1 MCLVL
6 LPNVHRQLMA
16 AALTMTQ
23 CRLQALLA
31 LVRLPCSEPPP
42 ASLFLTWLCTEM
54 FFSLSALGRDWSCY
68 PSQSMSVNF
77 LVPRGLS
84 TSGSAW
90 EVALVTLSARLHSHS
105 SGTPS
110 STVRTALAESCSPQ
124 HRKNPA
130 VTSQGSHREG
140 DLLTQSKSFIFS
152 LVGEGSGCINKGCSE
167 SE

>member
-6 LPNVHRQLMA
+6 LPNVHRHLMA

-90 EVALVTLSARLHSHS
+90 EVALVTLSARLHNHS
-105 SGTPS
+105 SGTLLPRRPAPRQGLLWLS
-110 STVRTALAESCSPQ
+110 PAPHSTEKTPQLHHRDLTGKAICLLRASLLFLAWLEE
-124 HRKNPA
+124 A
-130 VTSQGSHREG
+130 VA
-140 DLLTQSKSFIFS
+140 
-152 LVGEGSGCINKGCSE
+152 V
-167 SE
+167 